1 VQGRWTDSPS
11 RRTIGQRIR
20 RCAAL
25 ATTLSLASCG
35 PSVLNPQG
43 YVGAGD
49 RQILLDSLGIM
60 LVIIVPVIIAT
71 AIVAWWFRASN
82 TRARY
87 MPDFVYSG
95 SIELV
100 IWSIPL
106 MTIMLLGGVAWVG
119 SHNLDPAAPLPSK
132 TPPLDIQVVSLDW
145 KWLFI
150 YPKQDIASVN
160 RLVIPVGTPVHF
172 VLTSASVMNAFFVP
186 QLGSMIYTMNRMA
199 DRLNLIA
206 DHPGT
211 YYGESAMISGDGFAT
226 MHFDVD
232 AVPADQFT
240 TWVTAAKRSGPS
252 LDTQTYADLTKQS
265 MSVQPFTYR
274 AVQPDLFL
282 KIVTQVVPP
291 GPGPENSPTPGVA
304 GKALRN

>member
-1 VQGRWTDSPS
+1 MQP
-11 RRTIGQRIR
+11 IR
-20 RCAAL
+20 RCAML
-25 ATTLSLASCG
+25 ASTLGLASCG
-35 PSVLNPQG
+35 PSVLNPRG
-43 YVGAGD
+43 YVGAAD
-49 RQILLDSLGIM
+49 RQILLDSLAIM

-71 AIVAWWFRASN
+71 AGVAWWFRASN

-100 IWSIPL
+100 VWSIPL
-106 MTIMLLGGVAWVG
+106 MTILLLGGVAWVG
-119 SHNLDPAAPLPSK
+119 SHELDPAAPLPSK
-132 TPPLDIQVVSLDW
+132 APPLDVQVVSLDW

-150 YPKQDIASVN
+150 YPKQDVASVN

-172 VLTSASVMNAFFVP
+172 VLTSASVMNVFFVP

-232 AVPADQFT
+232 AVPTGQFAA
-240 TWVTAAKRSGPS
+240 WVTAAKSNGPG
-252 LDTQTYADLTKQS
+252 LNAQTYGDLAKQS
-265 MSVQPFTYR
+265 MSVRPFTYR
-274 AVQPDLFL
+274 TVQPDLFL
-282 KIVTQVVPP
+282 KIVTQAVPP
-291 GPGPENSPTPGVA
+291 GPGPEISQTPGDA

>member
-1 VQGRWTDSPS
+1 VQ
-11 RRTIGQRIR
+11 QLR
-20 RCAAL
+20 RCAVV
-25 ATTLSLASCG
+25 ATALSLASCG

-49 RQILLDSLGIM
+49 RQILLDSLAIM

-71 AIVAWWFRASN
+71 AGVAWWFRASN
-82 TRARY
+82 TRAHY
-87 MPDFVYSG
+87 MPDFVHSS

-100 IWSIPL
+100 VWSIPL

-119 SHNLDPAAPLPSK
+119 SHDLDPAAPLPSK
-132 TPPLDIQVVSLDW
+132 TLPLDVQVVSLDW

-150 YPKQDIASVN
+150 YPKQGVARVN

-232 AVPADQFT
+232 AVPTDHFT
-240 TWVTAAKRSGPS
+240 AWVTMAKRNGPS
-252 LDTQTYADLTKQS
+252 LDTQTYVDLTKQS

-274 AVQPDLFL
+274 TVQADLFL
-282 KIVTQVVPP
+282 KIVTQAVSP
-291 GPGPENSPTPGVA
+291 GPGPENSPTPGSA
-304 GKALRN
+304 GEALRN